1 VCGKVEEA
9 YARARLRHASLNVY
23 VFTYGV
29 IRVDCAGCNDT
40 TRERKKKRERER
52 QRFQVSLSTP
62 AALIASFVDMPLL
75 NSQQLRH

>member
-1 VCGKVEEA
+1 MCEKVEEA
-9 YARARLRHASLNVY
+9 YARARLRYASLCVY

-29 IRVDCAGCNDT
+29 IRVDCAGCNDI
-40 TRERKKKRERER
+40 TREREKKERER

-62 AALIASFVDMPLL
+62 AAPIASFVDMPLL